1 MAELLMTHSEELE
14 PEDLQMPCGGLYSAV
29 SLLRDPAAADHNI
42 AIVENRSLPRGD
54 GALWLIEGDEDF
66 VVPGPFNQ
74 SRRWLVAVTNF
85 HGHAHRRVQVV
96 DSDQVHA
103 AGAK

>member
-1 MAELLMTHSEELE
+1 MEELLMTHSEELE
-14 PEDLQMPCGGLYSAV
+14 PEDLQVPCGGLYSAV

-66 VVPGPFNQ
+66 VVPGPFDQ
-74 SRRWLVAVTNF
+74 SGRRLVAVSNF
-85 HGHAHRRVQVV
+85 HSHAHRLPQIVNR
-96 DSDQVHA
+96 DQV
-103 AGAK
+103 